1 MLTSILTLNI
11 DNLFFSKM
19 LTFSLLKVYNNIDI
33 DIIHYIFDYRFVKE
47 KVIRWNIDHLL
58 TFYVYTFIIHW
69 QVLHQVHPSLI
80 AKEDALEY
88 IESLII
94 SLLGTLCACQP
105 HSVQDVTERVNKTFP
120 DPIDKWANRD
130 ANTALEKGKKNSNI
144 VLPVDKIHQALV
156 KVYKSYSW
164 TMETRTWYLE
174 YHGYVKKWCRLN

>member
-1 MLTSILTLNI
+1 MLISVITFQI
-11 DNLFFSKM
+11 DNWF
-19 LTFSLLKVYNNIDI
+19 FSLLKVYSSI
-33 DIIHYIFDYRFVKE
+33 YILFITYWFVKE
-47 KVIRWNIDHLL
+47 KVKVKYRPNV

-164 TMETRTWYLE
+164 TMVTRILVSRIPW
-174 YHGYVKKWCRLN
+174 VCQKVM

>member
-1 MLTSILTLNI
+1 MYTLKHVLIMLISVITLQI
-11 DNLFFSKM
+11 DNWF
-19 LTFSLLKVYNNIDI
+19 FSLLKVYSSI
-33 DIIHYIFDYRFVKE
+33 YILFITYWFVKE
-47 KVIRWNIDHLL
+47 KVKVKYRPNV

-156 KVYKSYSW
+156 KVYKSYSR
-164 TMETRTWYLE
+164 TMVTRTLVSRIPW
-174 YHGYVKKWCRLN
+174 VCQKVM

>member
-1 MLTSILTLNI
+1 MLISVITFQI
-11 DNLFFSKM
+11 DNWF
-19 LTFSLLKVYNNIDI
+19 FSLLKVYSSI
-33 DIIHYIFDYRFVKE
+33 YILFITYWFVKE
-47 KVIRWNIDHLL
+47 KVKVKYRPNV

-156 KVYKSYSW
+156 KVYESYSW
-164 TMETRTWYLE
+164 TMVTRTLVSRIPW
-174 YHGYVKKWCRLN
+174 VCQKVM

>member
-1 MLTSILTLNI
+1 MYQYLIIGLWKKGLQKYRPNI
-11 DNLFFSKM
+11 
-19 LTFSLLKVYNNIDI
+19 TFLCLPLS
-33 DIIHYIFDYRFVKE
+33 
-47 KVIRWNIDHLL
+47 
-58 TFYVYTFIIHW
+58 FIE
-69 QVLHQVHPSLI
+69 VLHQVHPSLI

-130 ANTALEKGKKNSNI
+130 ASTALEKGKKNSNI

-156 KVYKSYSW
+156 KV
-164 TMETRTWYLE
+164 
-174 YHGYVKKWCRLN
+174 

>member
-1 MLTSILTLNI
+1 M
-11 DNLFFSKM
+11 
-19 LTFSLLKVYNNIDI
+19 TFSLLKVYSNIDI

-174 YHGYVKKWCRLN
+174 YHRYVKKWCRLN